1 MTKMEPMDT
10 ASTEELR
17 LHALTQLKLLDTSP
31 SESFDRITRM
41 ASRIFDLPSA
51 AVSLTDHDRQ
61 WFKSRVG
68 VDVPQMPRE
77 GAPCAQVVGNGSFV
91 VIPDLL
97 EHDLYRD
104 SPLAKSGARFYA
116 GAPLITREGF
126 ALGSMCVVGPQPREV
141 SPDERAALGDL
152 AAMVMAQIE
161 LQHAFGRIELVSG
174 LPNRHQL
181 LDDLHDQARDEPG
194 AWRSLVLAELVET
207 KRLSEAMRVLGPEA
221 IDDLVRSSTRKISA
235 VLAPEIVVYQVGP
248 TQFAW
253 LLVHAD
259 EPARDRALQ
268 KVRDQVEAYMAANAM
283 PPLADPVLGIAPFQ
297 LGSVTGDDVLRTAH
311 SAAQDARHADARV
324 GIYSEVAD
332 QDHRRRFRLLAD
344 MRQALNAEDQLSLAY
359 QPRVDMRTG
368 ACVGAEALLRWCHP
382 VLGNISPGE
391 FIPAVEQTELAR
403 PLTDWVI
410 GKAIRQSLIWQEAAI
425 AIPISV
431 NVSAANLEENDFAER
446 LFERL
451 AAAGMPSSAIE
462 LEVTESAVIRDGSR
476 VREHL
481 RRIRAANIKVAID
494 DFGTGYSSLS
504 YLKSLPADIIKIDQS
519 FIRDLAG
526 NARGKTL
533 VGSMISMARSLD
545 YHVVAEGVED
555 ADAYEFLRS
564 AHCDE
569 AQGYLIARP
578 APPGDF
584 ARWFTD
590 RAAVADSQGGQPL
603 PT

>member
-1 MTKMEPMDT
+1 
-10 ASTEELR
+10 
-17 LHALTQLKLLDTSP
+17 
-31 SESFDRITRM
+31 
-41 ASRIFDLPSA
+41 
-51 AVSLTDHDRQ
+51 
-61 WFKSRVG
+61 
-68 VDVPQMPRE
+68 
-77 GAPCAQVVGNGSFV
+77 
-91 VIPDLL
+91 
-97 EHDLYRD
+97 
-104 SPLAKSGARFYA
+104 
-116 GAPLITREGF
+116 
-126 ALGSMCVVGPQPREV
+126 
-141 SPDERAALGDL
+141 
-152 AAMVMAQIE
+152 
-161 LQHAFGRIELVSG
+161 
-174 LPNRHQL
+174 
-181 LDDLHDQARDEPG
+181 
-194 AWRSLVLAELVET
+194 
-207 KRLSEAMRVLGPEA
+207 
-221 IDDLVRSSTRKISA
+221 
-235 VLAPEIVVYQVGP
+235 
-248 TQFAW
+248 
-253 LLVHAD
+253 
-259 EPARDRALQ
+259 
-268 KVRDQVEAYMAANAM
+268 
-283 PPLADPVLGIAPFQ
+283 
-297 LGSVTGDDVLRTAH
+297 
-311 SAAQDARHADARV
+311 
-324 GIYSEVAD
+324 
-332 QDHRRRFRLLAD
+332 